1 MFKATRFNDVIK
13 VLPMNDFNRAVQHY
27 GNDKHSKG
35 FSSRDQLL
43 SMIYA
48 QLHGCQSLRELE
60 TAYNSHSNTHYHL
73 GTREV
78 KRATLA
84 QANKHRDS
92 RLFESLLQTLLQQ
105 TKGRFKREL
114 KQKLRL
120 LDSTSISLK
129 GLGYDDWAQ
138 GTRTRNTQGLKAHIM
153 IDEASHI
160 PLYCNLSP
168 ANVNDIQD
176 AQTMTL
182 TPGYTYVFDKGYC
195 DYNWWYELDNLGA
208 MFVTRIK
215 KNAAI
220 EVLQAQ
226 KGIDSIMSDDQI
238 RLKNRRPRGGKI
250 NRYEKSLRR
259 VVVERPDKETP
270 LVLVTNDMVSSA
282 QSIADSYKS
291 RWQIELFFKWLK
303 QNLKLKKF
311 MGQSENAVRIQ
322 IYIAMISYLLV
333 YLYRANNGLKMSLR
347 ECLIMV
353 SATLMHRTET
363 AHELDRRRREAARIR
378 AKLQPEFAF

>member
-73 GTREV
+73 GTRKV

-138 GTRTRNTQGLKAHIM
+138 GTRTRNTQGLKVHIM

-226 KGIDSIMSDDQI
+226 KGIDSIISDDQI